1 MTVISRRNR
10 HPTQILKKLVPLLK
24 VFFFS
29 FLGSQD
35 EDIAGIVDLSDFSDL
50 SIHDLKG
57 GGKERDRNN
66 CKS

>member
-1 MTVISRRNR
+1 MVFVKNFSS
-10 HPTQILKKLVPLLK
+10 
-24 VFFFS
+24 FFFS
-29 FLGSQD
+29 SFFFLGSQD

-57 GGKERDRNN
+57 GGKGTDRNN